1 MITAGTTNPV
11 RAAEAATT
19 PATAAAGTTTEPVDQ
34 SAAEAYHPSD
44 MLVDASW
51 PPREP
56 DPDRRPIRWPR
67 YRWPL
72 LMVLF
77 LVGFEVAPPLVAY
90 ICIVAALYCA
100 IESLLLLVPNSGGLR
115 DYRQ

>member
-1 MITAGTTNPV
+1 V
-11 RAAEAATT
+11 EAATT
-19 PATAAAGTTTEPVDQ
+19 PATAAAAEPTTEPVDQ
-34 SAAEAYHPSD
+34 SPAGAYHPEE

-77 LVGFEVAPPLVAY
+77 VIGFEVAPPLLAY

-100 IESLLLLVPNSGGLR
+100 IESMLLLVPNSNGLR

>member
-1 MITAGTTNPV
+1 
-11 RAAEAATT
+11 
-19 PATAAAGTTTEPVDQ
+19 
-34 SAAEAYHPSD
+34 

-77 LVGFEVAPPLVAY
+77 VIGFEVAPPLLAY

-100 IESLLLLVPNSGGLR
+100 IESLLLIVPNSDGLR